1 MPTGLRGLH
10 GASER
15 RFYFLV
21 TGVLVMD
28 FLVMGTPGKGAVITG
43 AGALAAVLSRAWR
56 RLSAWAAVAVLGCGL
71 YCATSSAA
79 VQESSAKMPA
89 TSATTAPA
97 YVQLNDHVAVAGQIQ
112 PHDMAAIAAAG
123 YRLIVNNR
131 PDGEA
136 PDQPSSAVLQAAAQA
151 AGLEYRYYPLNAF
164 NYPGNDVAAIG
175 ALFDDPAKPAFA
187 FCRSGTRSTN
197 LWISSRAPDDR
208 EPARQHA
215 RQLGFDVSL
224 SLK

>member
-10 GASER
+10 GAAQR
-15 RFYFLV
+15 RLYAVV
-21 TGVLVMD
+21 TGAL
-28 FLVMGTPGKGAVITG
+28 TNR
-43 AGALAAVLSRAWR
+43 AGVLAALLRVWR
-56 RLSAWAAVAVLGCGL
+56 RSKVRAAVAVLGCGL
-71 YCATSSAA
+71 YCVASPAA
-79 VQESSAKMPA
+79 AQESSAKMPA
-89 TSATTAPA
+89 ASESTVPA

-151 AGLEYRYYPLNAF
+151 AGLEYHYYPLNAF
-164 NYPGNDVAAIG
+164 NYPGDDVPAIS

>member
-10 GASER
+10 GAAQR
-15 RFYFLV
+15 RLYAVV
-21 TGVLVMD
+21 TG
-28 FLVMGTPGKGAVITG
+28 AVVTG
-43 AGALAAVLSRAWR
+43 ALTNRAAVFAALLRAWR
-56 RLSAWAAVAVLGCGL
+56 RLNVRAAVAVAVLGCGL
-71 YCATSSAA
+71 YCVASPAA
-79 VQESSAKMPA
+79 AQESSAKMPA
-89 TSATTAPA
+89 ASGSTVPA

-151 AGLEYRYYPLNAF
+151 AGLEYHYYPLNAF
-164 NYPGNDVAAIG
+164 NYPGDDVAAIS

>member
-10 GASER
+10 GAAQRGLYAVVS
-15 RFYFLV
+15 
-21 TGVLVMD
+21 
-28 FLVMGTPGKGAVITG
+28 GAVV
-43 AGALAAVLSRAWR
+43 AGALTNRAVVFAALLRAWR
-56 RLSAWAAVAVLGCGL
+56 GLNVRAAVAVLGGGL
-71 YCATSSAA
+71 YCVALPAA
-79 VQESSAKMPA
+79 AQESSEKMPA
-89 TSATTAPA
+89 ASGSTVPA

-123 YRLIVNNR
+123 YRSIVNNR

-136 PDQPSSAVLQAAAQA
+136 LDQPSSAVLQAAAQA

-164 NYPGNDVAAIG
+164 NYPGNDLAAIS

>member
-10 GASER
+10 GAAQR
-15 RFYFLV
+15 WLYAVV
-21 TGVLVMD
+21 TG
-28 FLVMGTPGKGAVITG
+28 AVVTG
-43 AGALAAVLSRAWR
+43 ALTNRAAVFAALLRAWR
-56 RLSAWAAVAVLGCGL
+56 RLNVRAAVAVAVLGCGL
-71 YCATSSAA
+71 YCAASPAA
-79 VQESSAKMPA
+79 AQESSAKMPA
-89 TSATTAPA
+89 ASGSTVPA

-136 PDQPSSAVLQAAAQA
+136 ADQPGSAVLQAAAQA
-151 AGLEYRYYPLNAF
+151 AGLEYHYYPLNAF
-164 NYPGNDVAAIG
+164 NYPGNDLAAIS
-175 ALFDDPAKPAFA
+175 ALFDNPDKPAFA

-208 EPARQHA
+208 ESARQHA

>member
-10 GASER
+10 GAAQR
-15 RFYFLV
+15 RLYAV
-21 TGVLVMD
+21 VS
-28 FLVMGTPGKGAVITG
+28 GAVTKR
-43 AGALAAVLSRAWR
+43 AAVFAALLRAWR
-56 RLSAWAAVAVLGCGL
+56 RLNVRAAVAVLNCGL
-71 YCATSSAA
+71 YCVASPAA
-79 VQESSAKMPA
+79 AQESSEKMPA
-89 TSATTAPA
+89 ASGSTVPA

-151 AGLEYRYYPLNAF
+151 AGLEYHYYPLNAF
-164 NYPGNDVAAIG
+164 NYPGDDVAAIS

-197 LWISSRAPDDR
+197 LWISSRAPHDR

>member
-10 GASER
+10 GAAQR
-15 RFYFLV
+15 RLYAVV
-21 TGVLVMD
+21 T
-28 FLVMGTPGKGAVITG
+28 
-43 AGALAAVLSRAWR
+43 AAVVTAALTNRAAVFAALLRAWR
-56 RLSAWAAVAVLGCGL
+56 RLNVRAAVAVAVLGCGL
-71 YCATSSAA
+71 YCVASPAA
-79 VQESSAKMPA
+79 AQESSGKMPA
-89 TSATTAPA
+89 ASGSTVPA

-136 PDQPSSAVLQAAAQA
+136 PDQPGSAVLQAAAQA
-151 AGLEYRYYPLNAF
+151 AGLEYHYYPLNAF
-164 NYPGNDVAAIG
+164 NYPGDDVAAIG

>member
-10 GASER
+10 GAAQR
-15 RFYFLV
+15 RLYAVV
-21 TGVLVMD
+21 TG
-28 FLVMGTPGKGAVITG
+28 AVV
-43 AGALAAVLSRAWR
+43 AGALTNRAAVLAALLRAWR
-56 RLSAWAAVAVLGCGL
+56 RLNGRAAVAVLGCGL
-71 YCATSSAA
+71 YCVALPAA
-79 VQESSAKMPA
+79 AQESSEKMPA
-89 TSATTAPA
+89 ASGSTVPA

-151 AGLEYRYYPLNAF
+151 AGLEYHYYPLNAF
-164 NYPGNDVAAIG
+164 NYPGDDVPTMS
-175 ALFDDPAKPAFA
+175 ALFDDPAKPVFA

-197 LWISSRAPDDR
+197 LWISSRAPGDR

>member
-1 MPTGLRGLH
+1 MGTP
-10 GASER
+10 
-15 RFYFLV
+15 V
-21 TGVLVMD
+21 TD
-28 FLVMGTPGKGAVITG
+28 TPGKGAFITG
-43 AGALAAVLSRAWR
+43 ARALAALRLRVHS
-56 RLSAWAAVAVLGCGL
+56 RLSAGAAVAVLGCGL

-89 TSATTAPA
+89 ASATTAPA
-97 YVQLNDHVAVAGQIQ
+97 YVKLTDHVAVAGQIQ
-112 PHDMAAIAAAG
+112 PRDMAAIAAAG
-123 YRLIVNNR
+123 YRSIVNNR

-136 PDQPSSAVLQAAAQA
+136 PDQPSSASLQAAAEA
-151 AGLEYRYYPLNAF
+151 AGLEYHYYPLNAF
-164 NYPGNDVAAIG
+164 NYPGDDMAAMG
-175 ALFDDPAKPAFA
+175 ALFDDPAQPVFA

-197 LWISSRAPDDR
+197 LWISSRSPDDR